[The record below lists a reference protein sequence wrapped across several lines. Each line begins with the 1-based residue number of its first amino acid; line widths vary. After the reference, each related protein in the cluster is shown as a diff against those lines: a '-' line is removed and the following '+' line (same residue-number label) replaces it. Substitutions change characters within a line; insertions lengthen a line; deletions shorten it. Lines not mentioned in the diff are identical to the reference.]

1 MFIYAQDES
10 MKGVA
15 RGEGGSVA
23 RGNNCQGSFLCNI
36 CILTPFYASC
46 GYDSPFPLLCPALP
60 RLARAAAAHLPCGL
74 SGEWNQTASRNC
86 QQGHGKGAERQ
97 RVRWCDVEGRVQRV
111 QTGACSIL
119 QHFVL
124 ISHFWK
130 VAAATWT
137 RFWCCPARAA
147 KQRHSPSPSR
157 SRS

>member
-15 RGEGGSVA
+15 RGEGGGVA

-46 GYDSPFPLLCPALP
+46 GYDSPFFALP

-86 QQGHGKGAERQ
+86 QGKGGK
-97 RVRWCDVEGRVQRV
+97 GRE
-111 QTGACSIL
+111 
-119 QHFVL
+119 
-124 ISHFWK
+124 
-130 VAAATWT
+130 
-137 RFWCCPARAA
+137 
-147 KQRHSPSPSR
+147 
-157 SRS
+157 